1 MIMFYLGPNT
11 VMPLASALAAVV
23 GVVLIFWRYIYSSI
37 RSAARFF
44 TRSRV
49 QAASSGVEAND
60 PKSDQGAKEKS

>member
-37 RSAARFF
+37 RGATRLL
-44 TRSRV
+44 TRSRAH
-49 QAASSGVEAND
+49 AASSGSEGND
-60 PKSDQGAKEKS
+60 QMSEQGAKEKS